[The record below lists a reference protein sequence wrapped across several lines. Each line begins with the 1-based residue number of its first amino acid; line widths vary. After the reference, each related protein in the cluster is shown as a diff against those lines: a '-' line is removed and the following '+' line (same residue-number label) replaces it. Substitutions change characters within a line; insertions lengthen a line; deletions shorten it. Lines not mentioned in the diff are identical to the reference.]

1 MKKKFVAIMMVAAMA
16 ASMAACGSDGGSSD
30 TQKGGSSTTTSD
42 VANKDKPLVWFNR
55 QPSNSSTG
63 ELDTTALNYNK
74 DTYYVGFDANQGAE
88 LQGEMVKEYIEK
100 NIDTIDRNGDGVIGK
115 PHGKP
120 CRHNGIAVGADG
132 IFIET
137 HADPR
142 CAKSDGANMLRL
154 DLIEGLLERLVRVRE
169 AIR

>member
-63 ELDTTALNYNK
+63 ELDK
-74 DTYYVGFDANQGAE
+74 SFF
-88 LQGEMVKEYIEK
+88 
-100 NIDTIDRNGDGVIGK
+100 IDG
-115 PHGKP
+115 
-120 CRHNGIAVGADG
+120 RHRRWN
-132 IFIET
+132 
-137 HADPR
+137 P
-142 CAKSDGANMLRL
+142 SDFC
-154 DLIEGLLERLVRVRE
+154 IW
-169 AIR
+169 

>member
-1 MKKKFVAIMMVAAMA
+1 MMVAAMA

-30 TQKGGSSTTTSD
+30 TQKGGSSTSTSD

-100 NIDTIDRNGDGVIGK
+100 NIDTIDRNGMALSDMYLQSVI
-115 PHGKP
+115 
-120 CRHNGIAVGADG
+120 
-132 IFIET
+132 
-137 HADPR
+137 
-142 CAKSDGANMLRL
+142 SDTTIQLQ
-154 DLIEGLLERLVRVRE
+154 EQEVFVKLLEQ
-169 AIR
+169 A

>member
-63 ELDTTALNYNK
+63 ELDTQLQ
-74 DTYYVGFDANQGAE
+74 QGY
-88 LQGEMVKEYIEK
+88 LL
-100 NIDTIDRNGDGVIGK
+100 
-115 PHGKP
+115 
-120 CRHNGIAVGADG
+120 CR
-132 IFIET
+132 F
-137 HADPR
+137 R
-142 CAKSDGANMLRL
+142 C
-154 DLIEGLLERLVRVRE
+154 
-169 AIR
+169 

>member
-88 LQGEMVKEYIEK
+88 LQGESISRRTSIRSTEMGMELSDMYLQSVIS
-100 NIDTIDRNGDGVIGK
+100 DTTIQLQEQEVFVR
-115 PHGKP
+115 
-120 CRHNGIAVGADG
+120 
-132 IFIET
+132 
-137 HADPR
+137 
-142 CAKSDGANMLRL
+142 
-154 DLIEGLLERLVRVRE
+154 LLEQ
-169 AIR
+169 A